1 MTAGRVGYERRGAAA
16 VITFDRPEARN
27 AMTWAMYDQLYEAC
41 ERLDGDDAR
50 VAVLR
55 GGGGKA
61 FVAGTDIRQFS
72 EFADGDDGL
81 GYERRMDAIIGR
93 LESVRVPT
101 VAVVEG
107 YAVGGGLAIAAVCD
121 LRVCTPDARFGIPIA
136 RTLGNC
142 VSIATCARLVAVLG
156 VARVKRLLL
165 LAGFVDADEALAA
178 GFVGEIVAP
187 DELDERVDGLCERL
201 AANAPVSMRVTKE
214 AIRRLTLDGLAA
226 GDDLVRE
233 CYGSE
238 DFHEGVAAFSDK
250 RTAVW
255 RGR

>member
-1 MTAGRVGYERRGAAA
+1 MADGRVGYERRGATA

-27 AMTWAMYDQLYEAC
+27 AMTWTMYDQLYEAC

-55 GGGGKA
+55 GAGGRA
-61 FVAGTDIRQFS
+61 FVAGTDIRQF
-72 EFADGDDGL
+72 ADFSGGDDGL
-81 GYERRMDAIIGR
+81 AYERRMDGIIAR
-93 LESVRVPT
+93 LESARVPT

-142 VSIATCARLVAVLG
+142 VSMATCARLVAVLG
-156 VARVKRLLL
+156 LARVKRLLL
-165 LAGFVDADEALAA
+165 LADFLDAEEARAA
-178 GFVGEIVAP
+178 GFVSEVVAP
-187 DELDERVDGLCERL
+187 GELDERVDGLCERL
-201 AANAPVSMRVTKE
+201 ADNSPVSMRVTKE
-214 AIRRLTLDGLAA
+214 ALHRLTLDGLAA

-233 CYGSE
+233 CYGSR

-250 RTAVW
+250 RRPVW

>member
-1 MTAGRVGYERRGAAA
+1 MTDGRVAYERRGAAA

-41 ERLDGDDAR
+41 ERLDDDDAR

-55 GGGGKA
+55 GAGGRA

-72 EFADGDDGL
+72 EFSDGDDGL

-93 LESVRVPT
+93 LESVGVPT

-165 LAGFVDADEALAA
+165 LAGFLDADEALAA
-178 GFVGEIVAP
+178 GFVGEVVAP
-187 DELDERVDGLCERL
+187 EELDERVDALCGRL

-226 GDDLVRE
+226 GDDLVRD

>member
-1 MTAGRVGYERRGAAA
+1 MADGRIGYERRGAAA
-16 VITFDRPEARN
+16 VITFDRPQARN
-27 AMTWAMYDQLYEAC
+27 AMTWGMYDQLYDAC

-55 GGGGKA
+55 GAGGRA
-61 FVAGTDIRQFS
+61 FVAGTDIRQFAGFS
-72 EFADGDDGL
+72 GGQDGL
-81 GYERRMDAIIGR
+81 DYERRMDAIIGR

-142 VSIATCARLVAVLG
+142 VSVATCARLVAVLG

-165 LAGFVDADEALAA
+165 LAGFLDADEALSA
-178 GFVGEIVAP
+178 GFVSEVVAP
-187 DELDERVDGLCERL
+187 GELDERVDGLCERL
-201 AANAPVSMRVTKE
+201 SANAPVSMRATKE
-214 AIRRLTLDGLAA
+214 ALRRLTLDGLAA

-233 CYGSE
+233 CYGSQ
-238 DFHEGVAAFSDK
+238 DFHEGVAAFSGK
-250 RTAVW
+250 RTPVW

>member
-55 GGGGKA
+55 GAGGKA
-61 FVAGTDIRQFS
+61 FVAGTDIRQFA
-72 EFADGDDGL
+72 EFSGGDDGL
-81 GYERRMDAIIGR
+81 GYEQRMDAIIGR

-101 VAVVEG
+101 LAVVEG
-107 YAVGGGLAIAAVCD
+107 WAVGGGLAIAAVCD

-165 LAGFVDADEALAA
+165 LAGFMEADEALAA
-178 GFVGEIVAP
+178 GFVGEVIAP
-187 DELDERVDGLCERL
+187 EELDERVDGLCERL
-201 AANAPVSMRVTKE
+201 VANAPVSMRVTKE
-214 AIRRLTLDGLAA
+214 AVRRLTLDGLAA

>member
-1 MTAGRVGYERRGAAA
+1 MTDGRVAYERRGAAA

-41 ERLDGDDAR
+41 ERLDDDDAR

-55 GGGGKA
+55 GAGGRA

-72 EFADGDDGL
+72 EFSDGDDGL

-93 LESVRVPT
+93 LESVGVPT

-142 VSIATCARLVAVLG
+142 VSITTCARLVAVLG

-165 LAGFVDADEALAA
+165 LAGFIDADEALAA
-178 GFVGEIVAP
+178 GFVGEVVAP
-187 DELDERVDGLCERL
+187 EELDERVDALCGRL

-226 GDDLVRE
+226 GDDLVRD

>member
-55 GGGGKA
+55 GAGGKA
-61 FVAGTDIRQFS
+61 FVAGTDIRQFA
-72 EFADGDDGL
+72 EFSGGDDGL
-81 GYERRMDAIIGR
+81 SYERRMDAIIGR

-107 YAVGGGLAIAAVCD
+107 WAVGGGLAIAAVCD

-156 VARVKRLLL
+156 VPRVKRLLL
-165 LAGFVDADEALAA
+165 LAGFIDADEALAA
-178 GFVGEIVAP
+178 GFVGEVVAP
-187 DELDERVDGLCERL
+187 EELDERVDGLCERL

-214 AIRRLTLDGLAA
+214 AVRRLTLDGLAV

-250 RTAVW
+250 RTAAW